1 MKELELE
8 DKKQEEET
16 QKALDEFQERWE
28 KEKTKV
34 KGAERRRVAREQG
47 ALEKSNQYKKKL
59 EQGADTK
66 SNKNKKRRIYE
77 LVGASWG
84 EQTKNLLLNKKKEGA
99 ITTSDSPHPTL
110 DDCPPPAL
118 T

>member
-1 MKELELE
+1 M
-8 DKKQEEET
+8 
-16 QKALDEFQERWE
+16 
-28 KEKTKV
+28 

-99 ITTSDSPHPTL
+99 ITTLDSPHPTL
-110 DDCPPPAL
+110 DDCPPPCKIVTKTRCAN
-118 T
+118 